1 MKKIGKFLREAYNE
15 LKKVVWPT
23 KANVINL
30 TITVVVV
37 SVLVGLFL
45 AGADF
50 VFSRLMRLVIGN

>member
-1 MKKIGKFLREAYNE
+1 MKKIGKFLRESYRE

-50 VFSRLMRLVIGN
+50 VFSRLMRLIIGN